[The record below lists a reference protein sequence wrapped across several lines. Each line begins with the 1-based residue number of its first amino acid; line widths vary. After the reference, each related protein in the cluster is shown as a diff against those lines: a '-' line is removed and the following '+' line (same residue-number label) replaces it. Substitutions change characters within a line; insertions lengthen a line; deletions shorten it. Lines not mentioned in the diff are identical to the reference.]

1 MPSAPDP
8 RTAVVVAS
16 RDRREALLDSIPR
29 HLALPE
35 RPRVVLVDNA
45 SSDGSPDAVAAAHPE
60 VEILRLDRN
69 RGGGGRNAG
78 ARAVQEPYVA
88 FTDDDAWWEPGA
100 LRRAADLLDAHPRLA
115 VVQAHILVGPE
126 ERPDP
131 ICAEMAESPLPA
143 AEGQPGHPI
152 LSFVACTVVVRR
164 QAFLSVGGFAER
176 FGIGG
181 EEELV
186 GWDLTGEGWT
196 MSYVPEVVGHH
207 CPPRVA
213 GGRPER
219 REVGIR
225 NTLWTTWLRR
235 PAAAAARR
243 TARDLRKFP
252 ADRVTARGIGRALAG
267 MPWVL
272 GQRRVSPPHVEDMR
286 RMLEDQQHRSR
297 SRRYVD

>member
-1 MPSAPDP
+1 MPPAPDP

-16 RDRREALLDSIPR
+16 RNRRPQLLETIPR

-35 RPRVVLVDNA
+35 RPPVVLVDNA
-45 SSDGSPDAVAAAHPE
+45 STDGSADAVSAAHPDVE
-60 VEILRLDRN
+60 VLRLERN
-69 RGGGGRNAG
+69 RGAGARNAG
-78 ARAVQEPYVA
+78 ARAVAAPYVA
-88 FTDDDAWWEPGA
+88 FTDDDAWWERGA
-100 LRRAADLLDAHPRLA
+100 LRRAADLMDANPRLA

-126 ERPDP
+126 ERDDP
-131 ICAEMAESPLPA
+131 ICAEMAASPLPA

-164 QAFLSVGGFAER
+164 SAFLAVGGFPER

-186 GWDLTGEGWT
+186 GWDLSSDHWT
-196 MSYVPEVVGHH
+196 LSYVPEVVGHH
-207 CPPRVA
+207 CPPRVP

-235 PAAAAARR
+235 PARAAARR

-267 MPWVL
+267 VPWVL
-272 GQRRVSPPHVEDMR
+272 GERRVSPPHVERMR
-286 RMLEDQQHRSR
+286 RMLEDQQHRSS